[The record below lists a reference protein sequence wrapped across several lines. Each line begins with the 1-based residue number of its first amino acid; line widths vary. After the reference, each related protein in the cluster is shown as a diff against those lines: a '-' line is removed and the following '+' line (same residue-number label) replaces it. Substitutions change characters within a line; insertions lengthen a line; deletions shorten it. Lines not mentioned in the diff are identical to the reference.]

1 MASTNIFKDGWLV
14 LNITLKADHHFTRW
28 CVSASNVAQES
39 LFTKPHRNGE
49 SMRSLLFCLT
59 ADLLERLE
67 RLRGSEKT
75 VGEVGTTLLS
85 WVSEKTERDG

>member
-1 MASTNIFKDGWLV
+1 MSTLLMAGADIAKGGWSTLDH
-14 LNITLKADHHFTRW
+14 TLTQRVKQ
-28 CVSASNVAQES
+28 NVPPLTA
-39 LFTKPHRNGE
+39 RNLC
-49 SMRSLLFCLT
+49 RFVLT

-75 VGEVGTTLLS
+75 VGEVAPTLQD